1 MAEANDGEWF
11 AGWEM
16 RESFFESAS
25 EMNLRSFGRDTKDR
39 FAEAEDAVSS
49 GFEGMGGGIVGGASD
64 NHLAGM
70 MGEKRGSETVCG
82 GEEAVLRS
90 DAGKGF
96 ERFLGESAVAIVACE
111 GVHSNEGD
119 GSDGIGAGRG

>member
-1 MAEANDGEWF
+1 
-11 AGWEM
+11 M

-96 ERFLGESAVAIVACE
+96 ERFLGESVVAIVAGE
-111 GVHSNEGD
+111 SVHSNEGD
-119 GSDGIGAGRG
+119 GSDGIGSGRR